1 MSLESTSFRSCV
13 VGYVLLV
20 KVSGY
25 PSLITSTVL
34 CCGHQ
39 IRLRSSE
46 TYQPAATADVRLPS
60 KTSKQ
65 SLVQINTVLHS
76 FIEQNQYSKRLGIVS
91 TR

>member
-39 IRLRSSE
+39 IRLRSSA

-60 KTSKQ
+60 KTS
-65 SLVQINTVLHS
+65 VQINTVLHS